1 MPRVWNLVTLTL
13 AFAASLFPPAALA
26 SMPCPSAPCDP
37 FAVDSYAM
45 CARKAD
51 WIVEGEVASVTHGTK
66 FVRGVTPIRMHQNL
80 DGSFSVR
87 RDVVDFPLW
96 DGGQVVLTKIQVIKG
111 VVEANGRKMTV
122 RAASHCW
129 MREAYIHE
137 GQIGYR
143 VRVYGTENELTSE
156 VLGPLLTAGSFAV
169 LVLDGDKEQ
178 LVERVP
184 PPLPEPVR

>member
-1 MPRVWNLVTLTL
+1 MPRVWTLVALTL
-13 AFAASLFPPAALA
+13 AFAASLFPPTALA
-26 SMPCPSAPCDP
+26 SMPCPSAPCNP
-37 FAVDSYAM
+37 FSLDSYAM

-66 FVRGVTPIRMHQNL
+66 FVSGVAPLRMHQNL

-111 VVEANGRKMTV
+111 VVEANSRQMTV